1 MHRRNPAHSQPVS
14 TGAVSGRPQEV
25 PGRTGAGKM
34 NIQTLI
40 IAMSIPSAVT
50 GFCFWLLEKSITKK
64 EKTKDEA
71 REKRQKELDE
81 KEKLRDKLLYILIE
95 SVNASI
101 ALSEATA
108 KAVQRIPDAHCNG
121 DMDAALQY
129 ATKVKKEQKD
139 FLTQQGI
146 KNVLEL

>member
-1 MHRRNPAHSQPVS
+1 MD
-14 TGAVSGRPQEV
+14 
-25 PGRTGAGKM
+25 
-34 NIQTLI
+34 IQTLI

-50 GFCFWLLEKSITKK
+50 GFCFWLLEKSISKK
-64 EKTKDEA
+64 DKLKDEA

-108 KAVQRIPDAHCNG
+108 KAVQRIPDANCNG
-121 DMDAALQY
+121 DMDAALKY
-129 ATKVKKEQKD
+129 ASKVKHEQKD

-146 KNVLEL
+146 KNILEL